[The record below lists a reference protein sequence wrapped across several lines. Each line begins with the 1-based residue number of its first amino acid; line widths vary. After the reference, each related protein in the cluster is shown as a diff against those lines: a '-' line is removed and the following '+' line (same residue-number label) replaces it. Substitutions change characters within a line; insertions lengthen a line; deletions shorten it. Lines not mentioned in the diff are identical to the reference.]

1 MKKYTNYAFS
11 YAVLAMIVGVF
22 YREFTKFNGFTG
34 KTTLA
39 VGHVHLFALGT
50 ILIMVIGLYC
60 AKTSL
65 EKEKQFILFW
75 RLYKFA
81 LPFMVIMFMVR
92 GVLQVLGV
100 ELSKGAN
107 AAISGI
113 AGISHILM
121 AVSLI
126 LLFLALRK
134 AKELKS

>member
-11 YAVLAMIVGVF
+11 YAVLAMIVGIF

-39 VGHVHLFALGT
+39 VGHVHLFVLGT

-75 RLYKFA
+75 RIYNFA

-134 AKELKS
+134 AKELN